1 MQEKFPSLH
10 SRISGCVGQWAA
22 LVTGLPATF
31 AKGIWQTLRRRWC
44 EGGRDFSCTKGEKNM
59 FKRIS
64 LLVIAVVM
72 AFSAFACAKPQAVT
86 TPSDAADEV
95 TPITMQSEVEE
106 VTPAT
111 IEGLGIKILLEQ
123 DDAMINNYSVL
134 AVNDAAPFVDAD
146 GNAVVGVAINTAGA
160 TAFVGWLMS
169 EEAAQLIASYGVA
182 EYGEALFTMKEDKP
196 VYAGE
201 VLNANDDTMTIRLS
215 TTTSV
220 QDSGLLDAL
229 LPAFES
235 KYGYTVEVSSAGTGK
250 AIAAATMGNADLILV
265 HSKTQ
270 EEKLIADGYAKKLAG
285 FDSER
290 LTFMY
295 NYFVLVGPLDD
306 PAKCA
311 EAGSVKEAFA
321 RIAQGKFPF
330 VSRGDASGTHTKE
343 VSLWPE
349 ALGITTDPASVAAYS
364 DWYLSSNAG
373 MGVCLTMANEM
384 DGYIFSDKATF
395 LAFAASG
402 GAVG

>member
-1 MQEKFPSLH
+1 M
-10 SRISGCVGQWAA
+10 
-22 LVTGLPATF
+22 T
-31 AKGIWQTLRRRWC
+31 
-44 EGGRDFSCTKGEKNM
+44 
-59 FKRIS
+59 KRICS
-64 LLVIAVVM
+64 LAIAIIM
-72 AFSAFACAKPQAVT
+72 ALSFAACAKPQAVT
-86 TPSDAADEV
+86 TPSDASAEAPV
-95 TPITMQSEVEE
+95 TIQSETAEAAP
-106 VTPAT
+106 VT
-111 IEGLGIKILLEQ
+111 IDGLGIKILLEQ
-123 DDAMINNYSVL
+123 DDDMMNNYSVI
-134 AVNDAAPFVDAD
+134 AVNDAAPFADAD
-146 GNAVVGVAINTAGA
+146 GKAVAGVAINTAGA
-160 TAFVGWLMS
+160 AALIDWLMS
-169 EEAAQLIASYGVA
+169 DEAAQLIANYGVA
-182 EYGEALFTMKEDKP
+182 EYGEALFTLKSDKP
-196 VYAGE
+196 AFSGDIQPATDATR
-201 VLNANDDTMTIRLS
+201 LIRLS

-270 EEKLIADGYAKKLAG
+270 EEKFISDGFAKRVDGY
-285 FDSER
+285 DSER

-295 NYFVLVGPLDD
+295 NYFVLVGPVGD

-321 RIAQGKFPF
+321 RIAEGKFPF
-330 VSRGDASGTHTKE
+330 VSRGDGSGTHTKE

-349 ALGITTDPASVAAYS
+349 SLGITTDPASVAAYS

-384 DGYIFSDKATF
+384 DGYILSDKATF